1 MPETGVSQTRVQDH
15 GKRERQSMD
24 FGPPRPVGR
33 AYLAIRRDGHRVPEI
48 TSKVRPRELSGID
61 IVPLPFDDPVRHL
74 RGTLEH
80 ELVAHPA
87 LLALRHV
94 MHLNMRTADLI
105 YNINTNYTHSQ
116 CKQAVMRSRKF
127 CMRAFCSCRWTGVPA
142 RDALASKYET
152 TVLYVDRY
160 SDVSLSLQMSCT
172 FSR

>member
-1 MPETGVSQTRVQDH
+1 MPETGFSQTRVQDH
-15 GKRERQSMD
+15 VKRERQSMD
-24 FGPPRPVGR
+24 FGPPLPVPR

-48 TSKVRPRELSGID
+48 TSQVRPRELSGID
-61 IVPLPFDDPVRHL
+61 IVPLPFYDPVRHL

-116 CKQAVMRSRKF
+116 CKQAVIRSRRF
-127 CMRAFCSCRWTGVPA
+127 CMRAPCSCTWTGVPE
-142 RDALASKYET
+142 RDIFSSK
-152 TVLYVDRY
+152 
-160 SDVSLSLQMSCT
+160 
-172 FSR
+172 

>member
-1 MPETGVSQTRVQDH
+1 MYHRLFNQERLVPRQISLAHNHAHDGFREVMPETGVSQTRVQDH

-24 FGPPRPVGR
+24 FGPPRPVRR

-48 TSKVRPRELSGID
+48 TSKVRPRELSGVD

-94 MHLNMRTADLI
+94 MHLNVRTADLI
-105 YNINTNYTHSQ
+105 YTINT
-116 CKQAVMRSRKF
+116 K
-127 CMRAFCSCRWTGVPA
+127 
-142 RDALASKYET
+142 
-152 TVLYVDRY
+152 
-160 SDVSLSLQMSCT
+160 
-172 FSR
+172 